1 MKTSHKT
8 FDASDKTFDPIMLRP
23 VGFIRNEIDEPFLKA
38 GEEGIEM
45 NERMAAVKAQIQKV
59 RKMKS
64 EIIINPELAGILED
78 IEAYSHLVILY
89 WAHKTPEKSRSLT
102 RVHPMGRKEI
112 PLTGLFSTCSPA
124 RPNPILTTVVR
135 LCGRKDNVL
144 EVAGIDAVNGS
155 PVIDIK
161 PYVKEWYPQK
171 EVRIP
176 EWMRRI
182 IEEVGETDEG
192 V

>member
-1 MKTSHKT
+1 MKALHH
-8 FDASDKTFDPIMLRP
+8 DPITLRP
-23 VGFIRNEIDEPFLKA
+23 VGFVRNELDEPFLKA
-38 GEEGIEM
+38 GDEGLEMEERIE
-45 NERMAAVKAQIQKV
+45 AVKAQIRKI

-64 EIIINPELAGILED
+64 QIIIHQELAGILEG

-89 WAHKTPEKSRSLT
+89 WAHKTPEKSRAFT
-102 RVHPMGRKEI
+102 RVHPMGRKDI

-135 LCGRKDNVL
+135 LCGRNENVL
-144 EVAGIDAVNGS
+144 EVTGIDAINGS

-161 PYVKEWYPQK
+161 PYVRDWYPQK

-176 EWMRRI
+176 EWMRRLMAE
-182 IEEVGETDEG
+182 IEEDGLAA
-192 V
+192 